1 MRVNVNQKDAEEQAQ
16 EALEVYLDNYEHI
29 FVLHLKVEGSKRI
42 YELRSFIIF
51 CRWWLYS

>member
-29 FVLHLKVEGSKRI
+29 FVHHCLS
-42 YELRSFIIF
+42 
-51 CRWWLYS
+51 